1 MGPTLIH
8 PSTAQPLTQKLCQFI
23 NMNADFICLEQNQ
36 NCVQVLET
44 VPHFP
49 RWLLSKVD
57 CSDKAWMK
65 ANVTFLFFL
74 FLEMHTLSRQEI
86 APWFNKL
93 HGSVTQFAAWEHE
106 EYHAPLSRGELLSC
120 LCSMN
125 VKPHPHL
132 SPSLCVC
139 VMELQLHSA
148 YSVLGMFLNIFI
160 S

>member
-1 MGPTLIH
+1 MLI
-8 PSTAQPLTQKLCQFI
+8 SFVWLTWTKPKLCTGSG
-23 NMNADFICLEQNQ
+23 
-36 NCVQVLET
+36 NCPT
-44 VPHFP
+44 FP
-49 RWLLSKVD
+49 KVAALKGRLLCWGLNEAS
-57 CSDKAWMK
+57 
-65 ANVTFLFFL
+65 VTFLFFL

-86 APWFNKL
+86 APCFNKL

-139 VMELQLHSA
+139 VCDGVTTAQCLVCARHVFKHLYILTHLILVTS
-148 YSVLGMFLNIFI
+148 LGRYY
-160 S
+160 